1 MNKNPI
7 EEIKS
12 EDEKAYI
19 VLMKKQEYNNKESNE
34 SFILGAFKDGKILD
48 EYYIRENNG
57 EFIKVK
63 DVKLTEGSNII
74 ELSLNVA
81 DVTSKI
87 EVSFK

>member
-34 SFILGAFKDGKILD
+34 SFILWCI
-48 EYYIRENNG
+48 
-57 EFIKVK
+57 
-63 DVKLTEGSNII
+63 
-74 ELSLNVA
+74 
-81 DVTSKI
+81 
-87 EVSFK
+87 